1 MGVKPL
7 QEFFRYNRW
16 ADARVFKVCERAD
29 AALLTIDAAGTN
41 GTVLSTLAHL
51 SSTSEGFAA
60 LLAAA
65 ANGSPAI
72 GPAAEFLVT
81 PHGLADG
88 YHDHDLGWYAERV
101 SYLDSYFY
109 DLVDRLD
116 AAGLEQ
122 QVEIPWFGFSISA
135 QQVLT
140 QVLVHCGHHRS
151 QVFSA
156 LGAQGI
162 KVPDLD
168 YIVMLA
174 KERTAT

>member
-1 MGVKPL
+1 M

-65 ANGSPAI
+65 TTGARTIDQAPG
-72 GPAAEFLVT
+72 FLVT
-81 PHGLADG
+81 RTGLADG
-88 YHDHDLGWYAERV
+88 YNDHDLGWYAERV
-101 SYLDSYFY
+101 SYLDTVFY
-109 DLVDRLD
+109 DLADRLD
-116 AAGLEQ
+116 GAGLEQ
-122 QVEIPWFGFSISA
+122 QVEIPWFGFSISV
-135 QQVLT
+135 QQVMT

-174 KERTAT
+174 KERAAT